1 MTFQFQKEM
10 IRNKYVLYFFRIIV
24 GGVFIWAGVLKII
37 DPLGFAESIA
47 NYRLFP
53 AWMAFFLALVI
64 PWIELICGVLLI
76 LGLFPRTSAFVLSL
90 FLFAF
95 IVLIWVSILR
105 GLDIDCGC
113 FGSFSRKVDYSLL
126 LIDGVLFGMSTLLFL
141 SSGRKKV

>member
-1 MTFQFQKEM
+1 M

-37 DPLGFAESIA
+37 DPLGFAQSIA

-53 AWMAFFLALVI
+53 VWMAFFLALVI

-76 LGLFPRTSAFVLSL
+76 LGLFPRTSSLVLSL

-95 IVLIWVSILR
+95 IVLISSAILR
-105 GLDIDCGC
+105 GLNIDCGC
-113 FGSFSRKVDYSLL
+113 FGSFSQKVDYSLL
-126 LIDGVLFGMSTLLFL
+126 LVDGMLFGMSTLLFL

>member
-37 DPLGFAESIA
+37 DPLGFAQSIA

-53 AWMAFFLALVI
+53 VWMAFFLALVI

-76 LGLFPRTSAFVLSL
+76 LGLFPRTSSLVLSL

-95 IVLIWVSILR
+95 IVLISSAILR
-105 GLDIDCGC
+105 GLNIDCGC
-113 FGSFSRKVDYSLL
+113 FGSFSQKVDYSLL
-126 LIDGVLFGMSTLLFL
+126 LVDGMLFGMSTLLFL